1 MKRRGFISEA
11 MGLKLAEDVARPILN
26 QFAWKKLQKNQCDK
40 GYKTVTKNLWF
51 THG

>member
-1 MKRRGFISEA
+1 MRCCGFISEA

-26 QFAWKKLQKNQCDK
+26 RFARKKLQNFQRDK